1 MELTKN
7 QIDLM
12 KHTISDRSR
21 NWFGTSRNWFGTSYG
36 TDDSDEFE
44 KLVEHKLATKE
55 EPPSWMGDGVV
66 YRLTAA
72 GKEAIKE

>member
-1 MELTKN
+1 MELTEN

-12 KHTISDRSR
+12 KHTISDR
-21 NWFGTSRNWFGTSYG
+21 GRNWFGTSYG
-36 TDDSDEFE
+36 TDNSDEFE

-55 EPPSWMGDGVV
+55 KPPSWMGDGVI